1 MKISPLNFVSNS
13 VINVKKDNVSYKN
26 NLAVTQGLKNDV
38 FVKSN
43 QLSFKRMQND
53 NTDKI
58 DINDTIIGSSDAGA
72 AFLIPLII
80 ATAIAKK

>member
-26 NLAVTQGLKNDV
+26 NLAITQDFKNDV

-43 QLSFKRMQND
+43 EVSFKSSEVKQD
-53 NTDKI
+53 VGIALTAG
-58 DINDTIIGSSDAGA
+58 TI
-72 AFLIPLII
+72 FWHRCL
-80 ATAIAKK
+80 